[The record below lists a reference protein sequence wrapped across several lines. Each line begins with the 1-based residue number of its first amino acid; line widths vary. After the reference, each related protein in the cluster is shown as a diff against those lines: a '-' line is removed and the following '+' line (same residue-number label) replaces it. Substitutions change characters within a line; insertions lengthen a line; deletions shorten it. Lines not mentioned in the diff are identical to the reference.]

1 MTTLVFPLIPS
12 RRGSGLEVAGR
23 TSRRR
28 GSGSDIAS
36 TRPYR
41 RGDAVKLVDW
51 AASARLSSARGTDEF
66 VVRDHYAEDAVRV
79 VLIVDRSPSMALY
92 PAGLPWLHK
101 PLAARLAA
109 AAIVESAIA
118 VNGLLGFA
126 DAGSSMIVEH
136 PRRDPVVRR
145 ALADLIAH
153 GDASGPANSVD
164 RALAG
169 LGRRLSRVP
178 QGTFVFVIS
187 DYFPAPSAESTRLAL
202 AAGWDLVPVV
212 VQDPLWERSFPD
224 VAGVAL
230 SLADPETGAVSLV
243 RLSDAQVRRRREENE
258 ARVER
263 FRETL
268 DVLGLDEVTI
278 TGDDPGAVHGAFV
291 VWADERVRRLRGS
304 R

>member
-1 MTTLVFPLIPS
+1 MSTLSFPLIPS

-41 RGDAVKLVDW
+41 RGDAVKLIDW
-51 AASARLSSARGTDEF
+51 AASARLSSARGADEF

-79 VLIVDRSPSMALY
+79 VVVIDRSPSMALY
-92 PAGLPWLHK
+92 PTGLPWLHK
-101 PLAARLAA
+101 PRAAQLAA
-109 AAIVESAIA
+109 AAIVESAVA
-118 VNGLLGFA
+118 VNGLLGYA
-126 DAGSSMIVEH
+126 DAGLSMTVEH

-145 ALADLIAH
+145 SLDQLIAN
-153 GDASGPANSVD
+153 GIPEGPTDSVD
-164 RALAG
+164 RALTG

-178 QGTFVFVIS
+178 PGTFVFVIS
-187 DYFPAPSAESTRLAL
+187 DFCPAPSAESTRLAL

-230 SLADPETGAVSLV
+230 SLTDPETGAVSLV
-243 RLSDAQVRRRREENE
+243 RLSDTQVRRRREENE
-258 ARVER
+258 ARVSR

-278 TGDDPGAVHGAFV
+278 TDDDPDAVRGAFLA
-291 VWADERVRRLRGS
+291 WAEERVRRLRGA